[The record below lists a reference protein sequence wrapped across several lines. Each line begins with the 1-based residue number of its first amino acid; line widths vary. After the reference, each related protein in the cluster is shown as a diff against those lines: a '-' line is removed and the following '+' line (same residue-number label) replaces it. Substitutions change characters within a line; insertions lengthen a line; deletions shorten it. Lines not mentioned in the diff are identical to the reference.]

1 MDGTVAQ
8 IFVETGRNLRYT
20 TNCYKQMIC
29 AGCMVYY
36 IIGSG
41 GLRKGIG
48 IDDEAH

>member
-1 MDGTVAQ
+1 MDGTVVQ
-8 IFVETGRNLRYT
+8 IFVETGGKLCYT

-29 AGCMVYY
+29 TGRMVYY